1 MKEKYKCTSVILQ
14 NQKKKKKGTD
24 IARVKD
30 ILNSC

>member
-14 NQKKKKKGTD
+14 NQKKKKGTD